1 MTMKVTTGAGGVG
14 ADPNKG
20 VSGTVDGN
28 GKATA
33 LEGAG
38 KGSSEAVARPEW
50 LPAEFGTEAEFK
62 AFWAAQGAP
71 AAKAAKEAAEKAK
84 TESANTT
91 EKTAT
96 EQKVDLPSLEKEWQD
111 NGGKLSEKSL
121 AALKAA
127 GITEEAI
134 SDYIDAR
141 QKTAGVRD
149 TMAATHVGGAENLGN
164 LLKWASENY
173 TDKQIEDFNKA
184 LKDLKNDDGA
194 KEALDLLQMRY
205 QKVHGKQG
213 QSVTASAE
221 QVAPAGV
228 QPIADMNEL
237 RELQSNPK
245 YKKGDK
251 AFHKMV
257 DERLK
262 ASPHLYGGR

>member
-1 MTMKVTTGAGGVG
+1 MTMKVTAGTGGGG

-20 VSGTVDGN
+20 VSGAVDGN
-28 GKATA
+28 GKATVT
-33 LEGAG
+33 EGAG
-38 KGSSEAVARPEW
+38 KGSGEAVARPEW
-50 LPAEFGTEAEFK
+50 LPAEFGTAEEFK
-62 AFWAAQGAP
+62 AFWDKQGAP
-71 AAKAAKEAAEKAK
+71 AAKAAKEAAEKAAK
-84 TESANTT
+84 E
-91 EKTAT
+91 AT
-96 EQKVDLPSLEKEWQD
+96 EATAQKATDQKVDLPSLEKEWKD
-111 NGGKLSEKSL
+111 SGGKLSEKSL
-121 AALKAA
+121 AALKQA

-134 SDYIDAR
+134 TDYIDAR
-141 QKTAGVRD
+141 QKTATLRD
-149 TMAATHVGGAENLGN
+149 TLAETHVGGKENLNN
-164 LLKWASENY
+164 LLKWAGDNY
-173 TDKQIEDFNKA
+173 SDKQIEDFNKA
-184 LKDLKNDDGA
+184 LTDLKNDDGA

-257 DERLK
+257 DDRLK
-262 ASPHLYGGR
+262 ASPHLYR